1 MSGEEIFLIWS
12 LCIYI
17 GTCLIWLIASYI
29 YCHTHYDEFTIK
41 EMIGYGNARDAAASS
56 VVIFIPLFNTFVLL
70 CTGIVLFCC
79 FMGYLFEKIIN
90 IKLK

>member
-1 MSGEEIFLIWS
+1 MNELGFL
-12 LCIYI
+12 LCGLGIYL

-41 EMIGYGNARDAAASS
+41 EMIGWGHAWKVADNSAI
-56 VVIFIPLFNTFVLL
+56 IFIPFFNTFVLFWVS
-70 CTGIVLFCC
+70 IVSFCC
-79 FMGYLFEKIIN
+79 FMGYLFEKIGN